1 MSKVLVVEDNPP
13 LARSLKNWLSKQH
26 TVSVVNTGHDALAR
40 TRNED
45 FDLILLDLG
54 LPDMPGQDVCQ
65 QLRTNGIKIPILVLT
80 ANDEVTMKVSLLDLG
95 ADDYLLKPF
104 YIGEL
109 QARLRAL
116 LRRTSSPQSASS
128 TMTVGDLSLDPAKRI
143 VVRKGKLIDVRRK
156 EFDILEYLMHN
167 RGTVVT
173 RAMIINNVWE
183 EGSDRWNNTVDV
195 HMKHLRDKVDKPFK
209 QKLIKTAYG
218 VGYMI
223 DDTI

>member
-13 LARSLKNWLSKQH
+13 LARSLKNWLGKQH
-26 TVSVVNTGHDALAR
+26 HVTVVGTGQETLAKIHDER
-40 TRNED
+40 
-45 FDLILLDLG
+45 FDLVVLDLG

-65 QLRTNGIKIPILVLT
+65 QIRAQNASIPILVLT
-80 ANDEVTMKVSLLDLG
+80 ANEEVNTKVTVLDLG

-116 LRRTSSPQSASS
+116 LRRSGANPNVT
-128 TMTVGDLSLDPAKRI
+128 TILKVGDLELDPAKRI
-143 VVRKGKLIDVRRK
+143 AIRKGKLLDLRRK
-156 EFDILEYLMHN
+156 EFEILEYLMQN
-167 RGTVVT
+167 RGTIVT
-173 RAMIINNVWE
+173 RAMIINSVWD
-183 EGSDRWNNTVDV
+183 EGNDRWNNTVDV

-209 QKLIKTAYG
+209 QRLIKTAYG